1 MLGCHQDDRGSR
13 FGCRLCDNCRFDE
26 GGTSVA
32 GSIGKSH
39 ICLHSKEEILS
50 CIGSSDTVVALPDL
64 GIGRD
69 QCEYLGLT
77 WADEQQK
84 WVGFADQDRRE
95 DVRRRLIS
103 GTFPAGT
110 QPDKLIETISD
121 IVDQEDAK
129 RLADRKD
136 AKNLKAAQ
144 KGRAKNSKC
153 ALTSSSFAYDAC
165 CVEGADETKDC
176 MSLLRRA

>member
-13 FGCRLCDNCRFDE
+13 FGCRLCDKCRFDE
-26 GGTSVA
+26 NGNSVA

-69 QCEYLGLT
+69 QYERLGLS

-95 DVRRRLIS
+95 DVRQRLTS
-103 GTFPAGT
+103 GTFSAGT
-110 QPDKLIETISD
+110 PPDKLIKMISD

-136 AKNLKAAQ
+136 AKKAAQ
-144 KGRAKNSKC
+144 KTRAKKSKC

-176 MSLLRRA
+176 LSLLRRA